1 METFIYSLGVIY
13 SIVSCISGSMLAY
26 YLLGTIFSKNNYN
39 IIQTISIIISIS
51 YVCIIVGFIF
61 TLLFPLFVLIILT
74 YTSLGQKYILSLI
87 PNVNLFDNIIIDKIN
102 YEELNETEQA
112 IEQPTNESII
122 NNEQKEE

>member
-1 METFIYSLGVIY
+1 
-13 SIVSCISGSMLAY
+13 MLAY